1 MNFKQ
6 KLGIIIKKN
15 KSLLCIGLDPDLDNF
30 SKDYLKS
37 NDPIFEFNKKIIE
50 ETYDLVCA
58 YKPDIAFYEA
68 YGIDGLKSL
77 KKTLEYIPKGTPI
90 ILDAKRGSIGH
101 TAELYA
107 KSVFDYWNVDAV
119 TLNIFTG
126 KDGVIPFLKY
136 KDRYSFL
143 YLRSSNPSA
152 SDFQDIDVNGKPL
165 FQVMAEK
172 VTSWK
177 EENFGIIAPATYPE
191 ELKILRK
198 IFDNRYFLVPGI
210 GVQGGNL
217 EKTLENG
224 LTKDKSG
231 LIINSSRRII
241 FSENPREEALKLRT
255 KINKYR

>member
-119 TLNIFTG
+119 TLNIYRQG
-126 KDGVIPFLKY
+126 
-136 KDRYSFL
+136 
-143 YLRSSNPSA
+143 
-152 SDFQDIDVNGKPL
+152 
-165 FQVMAEK
+165 
-172 VTSWK
+172 WC
-177 EENFGIIAPATYPE
+177 YPIF
-191 ELKILRK
+191 KI
-198 IFDNRYFLVPGI
+198 
-210 GVQGGNL
+210 
-217 EKTLENG
+217 
-224 LTKDKSG
+224 
-231 LIINSSRRII
+231 
-241 FSENPREEALKLRT
+241 
-255 KINKYR
+255 